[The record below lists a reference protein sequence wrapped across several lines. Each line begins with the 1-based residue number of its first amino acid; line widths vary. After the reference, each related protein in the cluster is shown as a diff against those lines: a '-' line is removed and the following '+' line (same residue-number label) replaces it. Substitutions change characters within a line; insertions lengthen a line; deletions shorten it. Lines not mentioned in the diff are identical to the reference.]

1 MTRND
6 HKIIFM
12 ALGFLAVII
21 RDVPREKQA
30 LRATAI
36 AKLIE
41 NFCMEAVGEDLDLA
55 PANTD
60 SPLNSSSGLE
70 HLFASLVNDNQNNK
84 NLVKEAMQALE
95 HCLAAGSIPGS
106 AEFSSTAPAKT
117 ASKGQPTA

>member
-21 RDVPREKQA
+21 RDVPRDKQA

-41 NFCMEAVGEDLDLA
+41 NFCMDAVADDLTVEPA
-55 PANTD
+55 ANTD
-60 SPLNSSSGLE
+60 SPSGLA
-70 HLFASLVNDNQNNK
+70 HLFASLVNDNNDNK
-84 NLVKEAMQALE
+84 NLVKEAMAALE
-95 HCLAAGSIPGS
+95 NCLAADG
-106 AEFSSTAPAKT
+106 AAFSEATLAKT
-117 ASKGQPTA
+117 VSAGQPVA